1 VKRFC
6 IAVALSVSAWG
17 CADSVE
23 RDGRRAY
30 ELTLPAADNGSG
42 WSISRE
48 SGGRVATWQ
57 IRIEG
62 SWNQYA
68 EWARPR
74 LLPEFDSV
82 IATDGQ
88 RLVFGKSLAGDVYT
102 LELRLSDP
110 PQGSYVSATFTA
122 RPF

>member
-1 VKRFC
+1 VKRLC
-6 IAVALSVSAWG
+6 VLTTLAASVWG

-23 RDGRRAY
+23 RDARRAY

-48 SGGRVATWQ
+48 DGGRVATWQ

-82 IATDGQ
+82 VATDGQ
-88 RLVFGKSLAGDVYT
+88 RLLFGKSLAADVYR
-102 LELRLSDP
+102 LELRMPDP
-110 PQGSYVSATFTA
+110 PQGSFVTATFTA